1 MLRILIPALSLALL
15 TAACGP
21 REAGVT
27 ESDHGSIFYWEVTSA
42 DSTFND
48 ECTDDEDLRE
58 ASTPNF
64 EENTFIIYRV
74 ADDGQTAISQD
85 CDTTSA
91 SSCSDDGDP
100 IVFDIDG
107 TELIYDPG
115 PEVEDVENSAC
126 DLQNDQRW
134 VLTDNGETM
143 TMALELL
150 FNHVGDV
157 DLCAAVEQQLE
168 AQSGNGQGLDGCAI
182 TLNVEAEFHSA
193 QTP

>member
-91 SSCSDDGDP
+91 SSCSDDDDP